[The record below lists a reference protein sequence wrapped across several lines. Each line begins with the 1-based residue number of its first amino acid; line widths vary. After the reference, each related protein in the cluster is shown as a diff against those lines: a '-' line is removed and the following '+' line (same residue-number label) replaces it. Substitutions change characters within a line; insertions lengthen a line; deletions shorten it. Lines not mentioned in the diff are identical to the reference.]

1 VSPSPRLT
9 VAVAH
14 QSIGDEPYVLDLVG
28 DRADVKFGPL
38 TTDDEAAALTEGAD
52 AVFVTLQPL
61 PASRIAALAPTVRV
75 IGRAGVGLDTI
86 DLEAAAARK
95 VAVVHEPTYATAEVA
110 NHAAALM
117 LSVKRR
123 IPEASRLMENG
134 WGIVTAI
141 GSVPDLALET
151 VGVIG
156 FGAIGRAFAARMAP
170 FFGEVRIYDPVASAD
185 DIRAA
190 GYVPAESLDELLAAS
205 NAISLHVPLLPQT
218 RGLIGARELA
228 LLPDGAVVVN
238 VSRGGLIDERALADA
253 LAAGHLGG
261 AGIDV
266 FEKEPLPDDSPLRAA
281 PRLTM
286 TPHVAWFSDG
296 ASDRMSGWTVDDV
309 FSVLEGRPIR
319 HGRLAVGADWLGR

>member
-1 VSPSPRLT
+1 MPQPTRLT

-28 DRADVKFGPL
+28 DRADVRYGPL
-38 TTDDEAAALTEGAD
+38 TTDEEAAALTEGAD
-52 AVFVTLQPL
+52 AVIVTLQPL
-61 PASRIAALAPTVRV
+61 PASRIAAFAPSVRV

-86 DLEAAAARK
+86 DLEAAAARR

-123 IPEASRLMENG
+123 IPEASRLVEGG
-134 WGIVTAI
+134 WGLVSLI
-141 GSVPDLALET
+141 GSVPDLSTET
-151 VGVIG
+151 VGVLG

-170 FFGEVRIYDPVASAD
+170 FFGEVRVYDPVAD
-185 DIRAA
+185 PDVVRAA
-190 GYVPAESLDELLAAS
+190 GYVPAASLDELLAAS
-205 NAISLHVPLLPQT
+205 NAVSLHLPLLPET
-218 RGLIGARELA
+218 RGLLGARELA
-228 LLPDGAVVVN
+228 LLPEGATVVN

-253 LAAGHLGG
+253 LVAGHLGG

-266 FEKEPLPDDSPLRAA
+266 FEREPLPDDSPLRGA

-309 FSVLEGRPIR
+309 LDVLEGRPVR
-319 HGRLAVGADWLGR
+319 HGRVAVGSEWLGS